1 MDLGF
6 LGLGNMGGAIAER
19 LADAGARMHVFDPNQ
34 AAVVAFIDRGAKAYA
49 SPVAVAS
56 QASVVFACL
65 PAAAI
70 STKVAGEL
78 AAETGAMKIY
88 VEMSTIGSRAL
99 QDIAETLN
107 ARGIQVVDSPISGG
121 PKGARAGTLSVITA
135 GPPEAVAAV
144 RPWLEK
150 IGKTVFVLGEKPGQ
164 AQLMKLV
171 NNLMNAAN
179 MATTFEA
186 LVLGAKGGLDADTMV
201 QVVNASSG
209 RSAAT
214 EQKVPQSVLTGS
226 FDYGARLAI
235 MYKDVV
241 LGLQEADQ
249 LGVPMWAH
257 ETVGQLWRFAM
268 NQGRG
273 EDDFTSLIRT
283 MEGWAG
289 AEVRSAKK
297 K

>member
-1 MDLGF
+1 
-6 LGLGNMGGAIAER
+6 
-19 LADAGARMHVFDPNQ
+19 
-34 AAVVAFIDRGAKAYA
+34 VA
-49 SPVAVAS
+49 
-56 QASVVFACL
+56 
-65 PAAAI
+65 
-70 STKVAGEL
+70 T
-78 AAETGAMKIY
+78 
-88 VEMSTIGSRAL
+88 
-99 QDIAETLN
+99 
-107 ARGIQVVDSPISGG
+107 
-121 PKGARAGTLSVITA
+121 
-135 GPPEAVAAV
+135 V

-179 MATTFEA
+179 MATAFEA
-186 LVLGAKGGLDADTMV
+186 LVLGAKGGLDADMMV
-201 QVVNASSG
+201 RVVNASSG

-241 LGLQEADQ
+241 LGLQEAED

-268 NQGRG
+268 TEGRG

-283 MEGWAG
+283 LEGWAG
-289 AEVRSAKK
+289 AEVRSARR
-297 K
+297 